1 MKKLTRRRLLSV
13 AITVVALLI
22 ASTPE
27 TSHRCDAAQAVAKSI
42 FVDHTGRGDFKSIQ
56 AAIDAVPFGNN
67 QWIRVHVAAGTYT
80 EKVVVPFNKSFVLL
94 EGEGRLQTSIE
105 WADHAGGSSTTAD
118 TPTFASHADDFVARH
133 ITFKNTYDG
142 VSQAQAV
149 AALVDG
155 DRSSFYGCGFFSVQ
169 DTLCDMSGRH
179 YYENCVIGGA
189 VDFIFGNARSIFQGC
204 YLWTGKLT
212 KTLGSITAH
221 GRDSDKDDTAFVFK
235 ECKVGGLMPIY
246 LGRPWR
252 DYARVIFYQTYM
264 SIVVDRQGWDI
275 WNSKGKEASL
285 TMVESECKGA
295 GSNTTERVPWAKQL
309 SGKEIARF
317 VNLSYISPDGW
328 LDAQPR

>member
-1 MKKLTRRRLLSV
+1 MKKLTLRRLLAV
-13 AITVVALLI
+13 AISVGAVFI
-22 ASTPE
+22 AFTPE

-42 FVDHTGRGDFKSIQ
+42 FVDHTGRGDFKTIQ
-56 AAIDAVPFGNN
+56 AAIDSVPFGNN
-67 QWIRVHVAAGTYT
+67 QWIRVHVAARTYT
-80 EKVVVPFNKSFVLL
+80 EKVTVPFNKSFILL

-118 TPTFASHADDFVARH
+118 TPTFASHADDFMARD

-142 VSQAQAV
+142 ASLAQAV

-169 DTLCDMSGRH
+169 DTLCDMAGRH

-189 VDFIFGNARSIFQGC
+189 VDFIFSNARSIFQGC
-204 YLWTGKLT
+204 NLWTGKLT

-235 ECKVGGLMPIY
+235 QCKVGGFMPIY

-252 DYARVIFYQTYM
+252 DYARVIFYQTNM
-264 SIVVDRQGWDI
+264 STVVDRQGWDI
-275 WNSKGKEASL
+275 WNSKGKEGLL
-285 TMVESECKGA
+285 TMVESECIGA

-309 SGKEIARF
+309 SGKEIATF
-317 VNLSYISPDGW
+317 VSLSYISPDGW
-328 LDAQPR
+328 LDAQPH